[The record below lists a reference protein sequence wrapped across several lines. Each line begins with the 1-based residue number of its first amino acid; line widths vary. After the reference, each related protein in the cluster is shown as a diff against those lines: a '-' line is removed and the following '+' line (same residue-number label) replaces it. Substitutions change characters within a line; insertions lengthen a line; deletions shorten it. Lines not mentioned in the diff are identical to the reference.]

1 MYSYRKVVLVAIEK
15 CNPVY
20 LILFLKGHSTFCPH
34 IIIKIFHL
42 GVGQQFIRPGLCLCR
57 HVPALRKKPAILSGT
72 VASGK
77 VNPTDGVKYIFIF
90 CKFASL

>member
-15 CNPVY
+15 CNPVC
-20 LILFLKGHSTFCPH
+20 LILFLKGHSTHCAH

-57 HVPALRKKPAILSGT
+57 HVPALRKTQQPCLAQWPQAK
-72 VASGK
+72 
-77 VNPTDGVKYIFIF
+77 
-90 CKFASL
+90 